1 MSKKHKMDAYCFN
14 NLTAIEK
21 YLNSLESYT
30 DAITLVVD
38 SIILNE
44 DEIKDAHKAI
54 ALIKRKIKECNSV
67 KTPGELNDLLRVK
80 RVAESRFFD
89 FDEEGD

>member
-30 DAITLVVD
+30 NTIQQVIDFV
-38 SIILNE
+38 ILNE
-44 DEIKDAHKAI
+44 DEIKDANKAI
-54 ALIKRKIKECNSV
+54 SLIRRKIKDCGNVE
-67 KTPGELNDLLRVK
+67 TPGELNKLLRVK
-80 RVAESRFFD
+80 RAVESRFID
-89 FDEEGD
+89 FDEDGD